1 MTCAICLEDIEES
14 ITTGSDRGIH
24 LPCNHVFH
32 EQCFNILKRKRSSLE
47 AIPCPLCRK
56 PILSTERRFV
66 ILDREKLKNQP
77 KKTNKVSN
85 LLKIILCTFTLIIMN
100 FYIIANPSVIG
111 EKSLYHYIM
120 IMITI
125 LINILEVYVQN
136 KHN

>member
-1 MTCAICLEDIEES
+1 MSCAICLEEIDGVEKS
-14 ITTGSDRGIH
+14 IR

-32 EQCFNILKRKRSSLE
+32 EQCFDILKRKRLSLE

-111 EKSLYHYIM
+111 EKSLYHYVM

-136 KHN
+136 KHS